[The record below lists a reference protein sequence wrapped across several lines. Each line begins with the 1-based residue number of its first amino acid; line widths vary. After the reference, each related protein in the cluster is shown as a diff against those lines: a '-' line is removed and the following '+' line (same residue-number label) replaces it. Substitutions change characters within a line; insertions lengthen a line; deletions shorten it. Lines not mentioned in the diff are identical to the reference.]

1 MATNRYIG
9 ARYVPMFIGVWD
21 NTREYEPLSIV
32 SYLGDSYTSKGYV
45 PIGIDITNTT
55 YWAKTGDFNQQLA
68 NLEAVIE
75 QIQDSLEEEIENI
88 ASDLEEVT
96 TRVSTLEE
104 TVETM
109 DGTVEQLSGDVTRLG
124 NSVGSAFDILDQHQ
138 GEIINLQNNLG
149 DYMSPKL
156 LPRTVVV
163 SITGVGAG
171 FIKKSSVSVSGTGVR
186 NLGIVGFNVI
196 TNNFNCVEAYIE
208 NDVAYATVQN
218 FGTSQADCQVE
229 LTILTLEISD

>member
-68 NLEAVIE
+68 NLESVIE
-75 QIQDSLEEEIENI
+75 QIRTSLEAEI
-88 ASDLEEVT
+88 ASITSDVEALDTRVT
-96 TRVSTLEE
+96 TLEGK
-104 TVETM
+104 VETM

-124 NSVGSAFDILDQHQ
+124 NSVGSAFSAIENHQRDIIDLR
-138 GEIINLQNNLG
+138 NNLG

-156 LPRTVVV
+156 LTRVV
-163 SITGVGAG
+163 SIPIQAVGAG
-171 FIKKSSVSVSGTGVR
+171 FIKKSSTSISATGIR
-186 NLGIVGFNVI
+186 NLGIVGFNVV
-196 TNNFNCVEAYIE
+196 TNNFNCVEAYVA

-218 FGTSQADCQVE
+218 FGTAQADCRVD
-229 LTILTLEISD
+229 LTILQLEISD